1 MLVCANNG
9 NFPANDKD
17 ELKTALNAACGEIWL
32 GEGTDSYPCMAIL
45 CCEDGA
51 SINYFESEGGT
62 AYVSIGDKTRHG
74 TIDVNIDGEVY
85 QLNRGQIVP
94 EEKILEIAEAFTT
107 FSNLKI
113 RILSG
118 QWICLKPRLVL
129 NSDI

>member
-17 ELKTALNAACGEIWL
+17 ELKTAVNDAIKSGETSL
-32 GEGTDSYPCMAIL
+32 EVPYETTQPKVTDSYPCMAIL

-62 AYVSIGDKTRHG
+62 AYVSTGDKTRHG

-85 QLNRGQIVP
+85 QLSRGQIVP
-94 EEKILEIAEAFTT
+94 EEKILEIAEAFM
-107 FSNLKI
+107 NEMKLPECVEWEKI
-113 RILSG
+113 
-118 QWICLKPRLVL
+118 
-129 NSDI
+129 

>member
-85 QLNRGQIVP
+85 QLSRRADSSGGEDTRDSRGVH
-94 EEKILEIAEAFTT
+94 E
-107 FSNLKI
+107 
-113 RILSG
+113 
-118 QWICLKPRLVL
+118 
-129 NSDI
+129 

>member
-51 SINYFESEGGT
+51 CINYFESEGGT
-62 AYVSIGDKTRHG
+62 AYVSTGDKTRHG

-85 QLNRGQIVP
+85 QLSRGQIVP
-94 EEKILEIAEAFTT
+94 EEKILEIAEAFM
-107 FSNLKI
+107 NEMKLPECVEWEKI
-113 RILSG
+113 
-118 QWICLKPRLVL
+118 
-129 NSDI
+129 